1 MLSECRETDMW
12 IHIGCQMWWRAF
24 KLELLHDQVSV
35 TVFELSMVYR
45 MKLGISSI
53 SVLRFAVACVTPAV
67 K

>member
-1 MLSECRETDMW
+1 
-12 IHIGCQMWWRAF
+12 MWWRAF